1 MYLDS
6 GIHVGDNSVEVVVS
20 LSPFTEPGTLC
31 SITLGIAGTK
41 LVALVLP
48 LANVPHPDAPSKKQH
63 CCLVHSFGA
72 ALGFAGSL
80 GP

>member
-20 LSPFTEPGTLC
+20 LPPFTEPGTLC

-48 LANVPHPDAPSKKQH
+48 LANVPHPDAPSKKTLLSVTFLW
-63 CCLVHSFGA
+63 CCSGICW
-72 ALGFAGSL
+72 
-80 GP
+80 